1 MLFSVV
7 AMMLMLA
14 HAEPTLDE
22 RIPLQWQK
30 NKVTEIRKFADEC
43 KKVLD
48 EFGAETETDGARPKD
63 VLLLKARFNEIRKKA
78 IPFIESTNFD
88 AQHRFPGNPFCI
100 NGIKSFQ
107 PVLEKL
113 KQNDVSVMG
122 ALFGY
127 NHSVLIG
134 CAMTP
139 KSVEAFQKLEEI
151 RKLKA
156 QQ

>member
-1 MLFSVV
+1 PRKTYHRSDVDGVDVIFVRCMLFSVV

-88 AQHRFPGNPFCI
+88 A
-100 NGIKSFQ
+100 
-107 PVLEKL
+107 
-113 KQNDVSVMG
+113 
-122 ALFGY
+122 
-127 NHSVLIG
+127 
-134 CAMTP
+134 
-139 KSVEAFQKLEEI
+139 
-151 RKLKA
+151 
-156 QQ
+156 